1 MPTDESRDGYY
12 TKIAAMKQQAQQDQA
27 RAQGFSLRQ
36 SELSPYVEAETQKIL
51 QKIGD
56 YSAAGALGLGA
67 AAALGAPPL
76 AAAGAL
82 ALGATSAGMYVAE
95 GLTDARQGRKKEGA
109 AKIALGLLEAGTT
122 KRMAA
127 APTVIP
133 LSKSSVGR
141 AAQKASAYGP
151 AAKNLGYDVGI
162 NAAQDVLRDYAASSD
177 DAELAAELRRYADD
191 PTQLQGLRAKM
202 GAGGTDPDEDR
213 DTNTR

>member
-1 MPTDESRDGYY
+1 MPTDSEREGYY
-12 TKIAAMKQQAQQDQA
+12 TKIDAMKRQAQQEQA
-27 RAQGFSLRQ
+27 RAQGFTLRQ
-36 SELSPYVEAETQKIL
+36 PELSPYVEAETQKIL
-51 QKIGD
+51 QKAGD

-76 AAAGAL
+76 LATGAL

-127 APTVIP
+127 APTVVA
-133 LSKSSVGR
+133 LSKSPVGR
-141 AAQKASAYGP
+141 TAQKASAYVP

-162 NAAQDVLRDYAASSD
+162 NMAQDVLRDYADSSD
-177 DAELAAELRRYADD
+177 DAELAAELRRYVDD
-191 PTQLQGLRAKM
+191 PAQLQGLRSRM
-202 GAGGTDPDEDR
+202 SAGGADPDEDR
-213 DTNTR
+213 DMNTR